1 MLAAIYAR
9 VSTKDKTQDVE
20 NQLIPLRQFATS
32 QQWEIVAEFS
42 DKRSGKNFDRPEF
55 KRMLQAASRREFDV
69 LLFWS
74 LDRLSREGTL
84 ATLTLL
90 QRLESYGL
98 CYRSFTESY
107 VDTANGAMKD
117 IFISI
122 ASSLA
127 KLENVRK
134 SERMSAW
141 AEKKRALK
149 QRMGRRPIVVD
160 PAKVLALRNNGLSL
174 RKIATDLDCS
184 VGKVH
189 AVLAG
194 RG

>member
-1 MLAAIYAR
+1 MRCAIYSR
-9 VSTKDKTQDVE
+9 VSTKDKTQDNE
-20 NQLIPLRQFATS
+20 NQLIPLRKFATS
-32 QQWEIVAEFS
+32 QQWEIVAEFN
-42 DKRSGKNFDRPEF
+42 DKKSGKNFDRPQF
-55 KRMLQAASRREFDV
+55 KKMLDSASRREFDV

-98 CYRSFTESY
+98 SYRSYTESY

-134 SERMSAW
+134 SERMTAW
-141 AEKKRALK
+141 VEKKREMK
-149 QRMGRRPIVVD
+149 QRIGRKPLNLDV
-160 PAKVLALRNNGLSL
+160 AKVNALRRDGLSL
-174 RKIATDLDCS
+174 RQIADRIGCS
-184 VGKVH
+184 VGKIH
-189 AVLAG
+189 AVLAA
-194 RG
+194 